1 MCIPI
6 LSLSCSIQCLPN
18 IVKHRCQ
25 VCDRLVLNQKHLSLA
40 REKIESGL
48 LRRVGGLDLIHR
60 VSEHVRQGHSRG
72 HQTDSLTCFL
82 PQPYIWLL
90 ALP

>member
-1 MCIPI
+1 M
-6 LSLSCSIQCLPN
+6 
-18 IVKHRCQ
+18 
-25 VCDRLVLNQKHLSLA
+25 VLNQKHLSLA

-72 HQTDSLTCFL
+72 RHHTLVPIVSTLSLSLC
-82 PQPYIWLL
+82 L
-90 ALP
+90 ALL

>member
-1 MCIPI
+1 MTNIDCIQFTEG
-6 LSLSCSIQCLPN
+6 SCSIQCLSN
-18 IVKHRCQ
+18 IVKHRCH
-25 VCDRLVLNQKHLSLA
+25 VCGRLVLNQKHVSLA

-48 LRRVGGLDLIHR
+48 LQRVGGLDLIHR

-72 HQTDSLTCFL
+72 RQTDVL
-82 PQPYIWLL
+82 PTQALYL

>member
-1 MCIPI
+1 M
-6 LSLSCSIQCLPN
+6 
-18 IVKHRCQ
+18 
-25 VCDRLVLNQKHLSLA
+25 VLNQKHLSLA

-72 HQTDSLTCFL
+72 TNTRWYS
-82 PQPYIWLL
+82 
-90 ALP
+90 